1 MGAKADLEK
10 ELAFCRGRIEA
21 LEQQLTTTQ
30 TEKAGLFEQ
39 INKLQDSLISV
50 RAPDAYRDQQ
60 LEREGPLPG
69 PSAETIER
77 NRIHQEVTTRYLN
90 GMEDPLFQDGND
102 LDDLIKTGIVRDHS
116 TVPESL
122 HGNDES

>member
-1 MGAKADLEK
+1 MGAKADLER

-77 NRIHQEVTTRYLN
+77 NKITQEFTTQYLN
-90 GMEDPLFQDGND
+90 GLEGPLFKSGED
-102 LDDLIKTGIVRDHS
+102 LDDLITTGIIRDHS
-116 TVPESL
+116 TVPESI

>member
-1 MGAKADLEK
+1 MGAKADLER
-10 ELAFCRGRIEA
+10 ELAFCRGRIQA
-21 LEQQLTTTQ
+21 LEEQLVTTQ
-30 TEKAGLFEQ
+30 SEKAGLFEQ

-69 PSAETIER
+69 PSAEMIER
-77 NRIHQEVTTRYLN
+77 NKITAKFTTDYLN
-90 GMEDPLFQDGND
+90 NIEGPLFRSPEDI
-102 LDDLIKTGIVRDHS
+102 DDLITTGIIRDHS

>member
-1 MGAKADLEK
+1 MGAKADLER
-10 ELAFCRGRIEA
+10 ELAFCKGRIQA
-21 LEQQLTTTQ
+21 LEEQLVTTQ
-30 TEKAGLFEQ
+30 SEKAGLFEQ

-69 PSAETIER
+69 PSAEMIER
-77 NRIHQEVTTRYLN
+77 NKITAKFTTDYLN
-90 GMEDPLFQDGND
+90 NIEGPLFRSPEDI
-102 LDDLIKTGIVRDHS
+102 DDLITTGIIRDHS